1 MLGFL
6 RQHLPQ
12 VDVPALGES
21 SLNFFHFEKW
31 VE

>member
-1 MLGFL
+1 MRGFL

-12 VDVPALGES
+12 VDVLALGEN